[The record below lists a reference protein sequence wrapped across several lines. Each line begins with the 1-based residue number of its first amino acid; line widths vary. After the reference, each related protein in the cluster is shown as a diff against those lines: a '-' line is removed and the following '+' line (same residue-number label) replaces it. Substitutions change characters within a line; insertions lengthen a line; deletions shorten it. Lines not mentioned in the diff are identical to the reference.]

1 MEVIL
6 IEDHVVLRQGLKS
19 LLETECGARVVCD
32 VGTAEEGVAF
42 FDSGKCDLVILDLT
56 LPGRDGIWATR
67 QIKQRSPQ
75 TPVLILSMHMDEDIV
90 TRALRA
96 GADAYVVKSAAYNEL
111 VEAIE
116 AVRHGRRYLHP
127 DLSGARRRT
136 PSESRPFPPLSET
149 EREVLRLLGQGMEE
163 GELASVLGIPTA
175 AVEAVLRSLVDR
187 LKVADIAE
195 LRHLGLRLKDC
206 P

>member
-42 FDSGKCDLVILDLT
+42 FDRATCDLVILDLT

-67 QIKQRSPQ
+67 QIKQRSPN

-96 GADAYVVKSAAYNEL
+96 GADAYVIKSAAYHEL

-116 AVRHGRRYLHP
+116 AVRNGKRYLHP
-127 DLSGARRRT
+127 NLSGSRRRAPAEGRT
-136 PSESRPFPPLSET
+136 LPPLSET

-163 GELASVLGIPTA
+163 GELASVLGIPAA
-175 AVEAVLRSLVDR
+175 AVDAVLRSLVDR
-187 LKVADIAE
+187 LHAVDVAE
-195 LRHLGLRLKDC
+195 LRHLGLRLKEGS
-206 P
+206 